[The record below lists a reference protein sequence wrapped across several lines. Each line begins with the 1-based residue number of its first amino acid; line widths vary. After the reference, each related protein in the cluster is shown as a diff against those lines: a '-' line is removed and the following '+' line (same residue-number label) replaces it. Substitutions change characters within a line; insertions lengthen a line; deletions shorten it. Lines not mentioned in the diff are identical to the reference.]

1 MMETI
6 IVLFVFFILIAFG
19 FVFYSRYQRSSI
31 LEQEEQLTQQGA
43 IEIAQRASSLPELQC
58 SEDNV
63 VKENCVD
70 KFKISALSSVASTNT
85 IFYYDL
91 FGFSTI
97 NIRRIY
103 PSPSSGTDC
112 IDTIGGCNVYQ
123 NQPTSYQ
130 DILSSRIP
138 VSINNPLNNHRE
150 LGILTIQTYS

>member
-1 MMETI
+1 MKKAQVQMMETI

-63 VKENCVD
+63 VKENCID

-97 NIRRIY
+97 KIEKIY
-103 PSPSSGTDC
+103 PLPAVESM
-112 IDTIGGCNVYQ
+112 IYN
-123 NQPTSYQ
+123 NRPTAFK

-150 LGILTIQTYS
+150 LGILTI